1 MLDYRAYWVNRSGR
15 IVGRTELLCETD
27 EDAIRQAIELAHV
40 HSVELWRKDKFIA
53 RFEGFSSSD
62 V

>member
-1 MLDYRAYWVNRSGR
+1 MLDYRVYWVNRSGR
-15 IVGRTELLCETD
+15 IVGRTELLCEND

-40 HSVELWRKDKFIA
+40 HSVELWRKDNFIA
-53 RFEGFSSSD
+53 RFEGFSSWD